1 MCPLLV
7 EENRNWKKGEKMS
20 RISFLLI
27 LLLMMTAAT
36 LFRVNLKAQW
46 NDAVNEMYMMNS
58 ALVSVDIPASELT
71 KTLVEY
77 RLEAMYE
84 DRW

>member
-1 MCPLLV
+1 M
-7 EENRNWKKGEKMS
+7 NR
-20 RISFLLI
+20 ITFLI
-27 LLLMMTAAT
+27 ILLMMMVAAT

-46 NDAVNEMYMMNS
+46 NDTVNEMYMMNS

-71 KTLVEY
+71 KSLVEQ

-84 DRW
+84 ERW

>member
-1 MCPLLV
+1 
-7 EENRNWKKGEKMS
+7 MS

-36 LFRVNLKAQW
+36 LFRVNLKVQW
-46 NDAVNEMYMMNS
+46 NDAVNEMYIMNS

-71 KTLVEY
+71 KSLAEQ

>member
-1 MCPLLV
+1 M
-7 EENRNWKKGEKMS
+7 NR
-20 RISFLLI
+20 ITFLI
-27 LLLMMTAAT
+27 ILLMMMVAAT
-36 LFRVNLKAQW
+36 LFRVNLKVQW

-71 KTLVEY
+71 KSLVEQ

-84 DRW
+84 ERW

>member
-1 MCPLLV
+1 
-7 EENRNWKKGEKMS
+7 MS